1 MVEYTLHFA
10 PLWRELPTI
19 YEGLLQTILIAIIS
33 IALAF
38 VIGTAA
44 ALASVYGGRKL
55 QISVVIYVEAMR
67 NSPSLV
73 KMYFIFYGL
82 PTLGLFPSPFWSGVT
97 ALALHNGAY
106 ICEIMR
112 GALAAVNRTQVQAS
126 LSLGFSFFET
136 QKTIVLPQAFRYAV
150 PPLTN
155 TWVEIVKDTA
165 LTSALSVRELFY
177 VMTALVSSTLRSFE
191 ILILFAAI
199 YFTLT
204 TLVATTMKVVE
215 VRTKWRN

>member
-1 MVEYTLHFA
+1 MGDYFFHFA
-10 PLWRELPTI
+10 PIWRELPSI
-19 YEGLLQTILIAIIS
+19 YEGLAETILIAVTS
-33 IALAF
+33 IALASM
-38 VIGTAA
+38 IGTGA
-44 ALASVYGGRKL
+44 ALASVYGGRRWEL
-55 QISVVIYVEAMR
+55 AVVVYVEFMR

-82 PTLGLFPSPFWSGVT
+82 PSFGLFPSPFWSGVI

-106 ICEIMR
+106 VCEIMR
-112 GALAAVNRTQVQAS
+112 GALSAVNRTQVQAA
-126 LSLGFSFFET
+126 LSLGFGFFET
-136 QKTIVLPQAFRYAV
+136 QRTVVLPQAFRHAI

-191 ILILFAAI
+191 ILIVFAAI
-199 YFTLT
+199 YFCLT
-204 TLVATTMKVVE
+204 TAVATTMKVME
-215 VRTKWRN
+215 LRVRWR